1 MKKDTSDRSEF
12 PYESF
17 NSFDHH
23 PQDWQNIPD
32 VQEFYFQDWEIADNS
47 IRFSP
52 SLSSQ
57 HADVKAEIKLTKE
70 LKTVEKFTLNAAM
83 PGSEN
88 NSASFSIKED
98 SMDVH
103 VDQGFRRSADTNFN
117 RYYKLKLNRR
127 PLFGFGSLTAG
138 LNYHLASGFYT
149 HHELTLLNENN
160 EHKVQYLNT
169 TVMEMWKFRYFSESL
184 IKYGRNVEKSTT
196 QVLSVR
202 PHNNLLLYALKKSP
216 EGDDKDAFE
225 VGSQIKVTPSVN
237 VFLSGLKDLN
247 QTSGALG
254 VSYTH
259 PEGTYRAK
267 FLLWGLKHANLFFES
282 KLPYNVRASLG
293 LRVPI
298 PDKSVPLPIAADSNP
313 FKFGIKIE
321 KAW

>member
-1 MKKDTSDRSEF
+1 MKKDTSNKSEF

-32 VQEFYFQDWEIADNS
+32 VQEFFFKDWEIADNS

-57 HADVKAEIKLTKE
+57 TADVKAEIKLTKE
-70 LKTVEKFTLNAAM
+70 LKTVEKFTLNASL

-88 NSASFSIKED
+88 NAASFCIKED
-98 SMDVH
+98 SIDLH
-103 VDQGFRRSADTNFN
+103 IDQGFRRSADSNFN
-117 RYYKLKLNRR
+117 RYYKLRLNRR

-138 LNYHLASGFYT
+138 LNYHMASGFYT

-160 EHKVQYLNT
+160 ENKVQYLNT
-169 TVMEMWKFRYFSESL
+169 TVMEYWKFRYFSESL

-196 QVLSVR
+196 QVLSLR
-202 PHNNLLLYALKKSP
+202 PHHNFLLYGLKKSP
-216 EGDDKDAFE
+216 EGDDQDAFE
-225 VGSQIKVTPSVN
+225 LGSQIKVTPSLN
-237 VFLSGLKDLN
+237 VFVSALKDLKETN
-247 QTSGALG
+247 GAFG
-254 VSYTH
+254 ASYTH

-267 FLLWGLKHANLFFES
+267 FLMWGLKHVNLFLES
-282 KLPYNVRASLG
+282 KLPYNMRASLG

-298 PDKSVPLPIAADSNP
+298 PDRNRAPSAGGDSNP